1 MKTRFDLARAS
12 NHSADEVQGLEE
24 EVANILKR
32 SFGSIIARQ
41 LHAPVSC
48 AARNDIDDEEVARR
62 IASILLGFARNSTT
76 PENRA
81 ADTEGIR
88 VQAVEFV
95 RRRVPVEAQMLWS
108 PKKHWVIGTE
118 GALDL
123 AELAAMQTLV
133 SVADA
138 VRSVYAPGLRFVL
151 DVEDI
156 EFEFMETQSQEVIVA
171 REIYIGGLKR
181 LIIALGLDEHFT
193 VRQVSQ
199 RAKSAE
205 ELERWRRQM
214 TENYQALETYWLDS
228 ENSAAKSWPELPSF
242 NALCQL
248 GWKGTIPPEMRS
260 YYLNRLGKLAG
271 TSVPQKI
278 DLILRN
284 LAGIL
289 FHHQIGLLDGFGQF
303 EPVKFSFVRAA
314 DGAPDELRRR
324 RIDLRF
330 APRKLCSRV
339 NAAAPWATKGFI
351 CGRGDRMKVAFRG
364 WHELANE
371 RYEFS
376 EGRFL
381 IGRDKVA
388 EVRAD
393 YARTNAS
400 SS

>member
-1 MKTRFDLARAS
+1 M
-12 NHSADEVQGLEE
+12 
-24 EVANILKR
+24 
-32 SFGSIIARQ
+32 
-41 LHAPVSC
+41 
-48 AARNDIDDEEVARR
+48 
-62 IASILLGFARNSTT
+62 
-76 PENRA
+76 
-81 ADTEGIR
+81 EGIR
-88 VQAVEFV
+88 GQAMEFV
-95 RRRVPVEAQMLWS
+95 RRGIPVEAQMLWS
-108 PKKHWVIGTE
+108 PKKHWITGSE
-118 GALDL
+118 SAIDL
-123 AELAAMQTLV
+123 AELAAMQTLI

-138 VRSVYAPGLRFVL
+138 VRSVYEPGLRFVL

-156 EFEFMETQSQEVIVA
+156 EFEFMETQSQEVIAA
-171 REIYIGGLKR
+171 RDIYIRGLKR
-181 LIIALGLDEHFT
+181 LIVALGLDEHFI
-193 VRQVSQ
+193 VRRMSE

-205 ELERWRRQM
+205 ELKRWRRQM
-214 TENYQALETYWLDS
+214 TENYQALEAYWLDS
-228 ENSAAKSWPELPSF
+228 EKSPAESWAKLPSF
-242 NALCQL
+242 KTLCQL
-248 GWKGTIPPEMRS
+248 GWKGTIPSEMRT

-271 TSVPQKI
+271 TSVPKKI
-278 DLILRN
+278 DLVLRN

-289 FHHQIGLLDGFGQF
+289 FHYQIGLLNGFGQF

-371 RYEFS
+371 RCEFS

-381 IGRDKVA
+381 IGTDNIA

-393 YARTNAS
+393 YAQTNFQIS
-400 SS
+400 N